1 MAGRLRQA
9 DSKEV
14 KNMDCK
20 DFREISDA
28 YLSDEL
34 LVETNI
40 QVFKHLEDCPKCR
53 RDFADR
59 RALRQRLRTAVLNS
73 EEFAID
79 PIFANRLSLELKD
92 AAFNNNGWF
101 GVLISP
107 RILVP
112 LMSMVLIVG
121 MFSFV
126 LFKYGGGNT
135 EIAGQPGSIASFLTQ
150 VSLQAVGNHKD
161 CALENQELWE
171 SRSLAIG
178 EAGAAVAAAVAP
190 PVSDYFAGDVEVLHA
205 HDCVYA
211 GLLFSHVIL
220 KTNGH
225 LVSVFVDKSGA
236 IGDPRANPSDSIVSE
251 RENGLQVASFYSGRS
266 AVFVVS
272 DLPETDNLNAAR
284 KLLDVLK
291 VSNV

>member
-1 MAGRLRQA
+1 MAGKLRQVNG
-9 DSKEV
+9 KEV
-14 KNMDCK
+14 KKMQCK

-40 QVFKHLEDCPKCR
+40 QVFQHLEDCRKCR
-53 RDFADR
+53 QDFADR
-59 RALRQRLRTAVLNS
+59 RVLRQQLRTAVLKS
-73 EEFAID
+73 DEFAID
-79 PIFANRLSLELKD
+79 PFFANRLKLELKD
-92 AAFNNNGWF
+92 EALKNKGWF
-101 GVLISP
+101 GGLISP

-112 LMSMVLIVG
+112 LMSLALIVG
-121 MFSFV
+121 IFSFV
-126 LFKYGGGNT
+126 LLRFGGGNA
-135 EIAGQPGSIASFLTQ
+135 EIAGYQGSIASFLAQ
-150 VSLQAVGNHKD
+150 VSLQAVGNHKH
-161 CALENQELWE
+161 CAIEKQKLWE
-171 SRSLAIG
+171 AHSVAID
-178 EAGAAVAAAVAP
+178 ETGAAVAAAVAP
-190 PVSDYFAGDVEVLHA
+190 PVEEYFGGNVEVLHA
-205 HDCVYA
+205 HDCVYN
-211 GLLFSHVIL
+211 GKSFSHVIL

-236 IGDPRANPSDSIVSE
+236 IDDPQGSPPDSIVSE

-284 KLLDVLK
+284 KLLDALK